1 MTELFVV
8 RVNFVNNGQSWS
20 TSFCVGL
27 IVKYVR
33 NVQFVIKWSCRSFS
47 VVCLLSERGWRL
59 FFWLVDWALMASN
72 MVFAKSPSYSMCF
85 LFVGMGQRGSLPVNT
100 ENTWWTA
107 KLHIFLQLYCI
118 ININWSSI
126 TISEIL
132 HCMWTGFCS
141 NIQVC

>member
-33 NVQFVIKWSCRSFS
+33 NVQFGIKWSCRSFS
-47 VVCLLSERGWRL
+47 VVCLLSDRGWRL
-59 FFWLVDWALMASN
+59 FFWLVDWALMTSN

-85 LFVGMGQRGSLPVNT
+85 FFVGMGQRGSLPVNT

-107 KLHIFLQLYCI
+107 NLHIFVQFYCI
-118 ININWSSI
+118 ININWSSL

-141 NIQVC
+141 NIRVC